1 MTFLKAEGLENEQ
14 NGEDVKAMKGGM
26 KKIVKERKKILERWQ
41 ERGYRKTER
50 QWRKRGVEK
59 TP

>member
-1 MTFLKAEGLENEQ
+1 
-14 NGEDVKAMKGGM
+14 MKGGM

-50 QWRKRGVEK
+50 QRRKRGVEK